1 MTDEQLTEHYQ
12 SIKSILLSNNFS
24 IESCKPIS
32 FGLQFSISRDNKCG
46 LIRLYQRK
54 NGKFTLDYTLL
65 KDKELLHSV
74 KQLLETTH
82 APAGSPEKIPVPP
95 GTSGSVYDV
104 GYPVIGSDESGKG
117 DYFGPLVCAAVCVD
131 ETTAGELCA
140 AGVRDSKTCSDREI
154 RELAETIK
162 QLCAGKFEIIEISPE
177 KYNKLYEQMRTEGKN
192 LNTLLAWGHAKA
204 IEELLQK
211 VDCGTAIADQF
222 ADKRFILGKLQQKG
236 RTIRLIQMH
245 RQSRTSLLRQP
256 RSWPGPGSS
265 KRLHHCQRSTRGR
278 FPSGHRLRSS
288 GPENN
293 SWKRTVSPVSRS
305 WQRCISG
312 QQMRSEKKSIE
323 VAFVTGTTGLP
334 LSCVCQ
340 SGARSFL

>member
-1 MTDEQLTEHYQ
+1 
-12 SIKSILLSNNFS
+12 
-24 IESCKPIS
+24 
-32 FGLQFSISRDNKCG
+32 
-46 LIRLYQRK
+46 
-54 NGKFTLDYTLL
+54 
-65 KDKELLHSV
+65 V

-245 RQSRTSLLRQP
+245 RAEQNIAVAAASILARARFIEKIASLSKKYART
-256 RSWPGPGSS
+256 
-265 KRLHHCQRSTRGR
+265 
-278 FPSGHRLRSS
+278 FPLGASAAVIRAG
-288 GPENN
+288 
-293 SWKRTVSPVSRS
+293 K
-305 WQRCISG
+305 QF
-312 QQMRSEKKSIE
+312 MEKN
-323 VAFVTGTTGLP
+323 GLPGLP
-334 LSCVCQ
+334 LV
-340 SGARSFL
+340 AKMHFRTTDEVRKKEH

>member
-1 MTDEQLTEHYQ
+1 MTDEQLTAYYQ
-12 SIKSILLSNNFS
+12 SIKSILLTNNFT

-32 FGLQFSISRDNKCG
+32 FGLQFSISINDKSG

-54 NGKFTLDYTLL
+54 NGKFTLDYSPL
-65 KDKELLHSV
+65 KDPELLHSV
-74 KQLLETTH
+74 KQLLEKTH
-82 APAGSPEKIPVPP
+82 APAGSPEKITVPP
-95 GTSGSVYDV
+95 GTSGSAYDV
-104 GYPVIGSDESGKG
+104 GYPVIGTDESGKG

-131 ETTAGELCA
+131 ETTAGELRA

-154 RELAETIK
+154 KELAEKIK

-177 KYNKLYEQMRTEGKN
+177 KYNRLYEQMQTEGKN

-245 RQSRTSLLRQP
+245 RAEQNIAVAAASILARARFIEKIASL
-256 RSWPGPGSS
+256 S
-265 KRLHHCQRSTRGR
+265 KKYSMT
-278 FPSGHRLRSS
+278 FPLGASAAVIQAG
-288 GPENN
+288 
-293 SWKRTVSPVSRS
+293 KQFV
-305 WQRCISG
+305 
-312 QQMRSEKKSIE
+312 EKS
-323 VAFVTGTTGLP
+323 GLP
-334 LSCVCQ
+334 NLPLV
-340 SGARSFL
+340 AKMHFRTTAEVLEER